1 MIAPKGMRRRRN
13 EGVAVMTSSATA
25 LAVRARSAEFQP
37 RKLLQDIAYSLVS
50 VTCWLA
56 INCLAAAGL
65 LLGLFVMMA
74 NVSVDQFFIEAA
86 NLANH
91 YVAADSVRRSEFA
104 EVLLYL
110 FGGFVLFF
118 CITRR
123 AALMADA
130 APNEGNSND

>member
-1 MIAPKGMRRRRN
+1 MTVSAAPLSHRTR
-13 EGVAVMTSSATA
+13 AV
-25 LAVRARSAEFQP
+25 EIQP
-37 RKLLQDIAYSLVS
+37 RKLLQDFAYSLVS

-65 LLGLFVMMA
+65 ILGLFVLMA
-74 NVSVDQFFIEAA
+74 NASVDQFFVEAA
-86 NLANH
+86 NLSNH
-91 YVAADSVRRSEFA
+91 YVAADNLRRSEFA

-123 AALMADA
+123 AALTADT
-130 APNEGNSND
+130 APNEGDSND